1 MRNLTSDYFPLLATR
16 APRRLYRTL
25 ESAGGVRARMTVGG
39 VTENYI
45 AYYAYLTQAGYERAF
60 GEAPAYTTLLCLTAA
75 GADMDAL
82 VSDAI
87 RCPHVLYASAAST
100 LMKTFDDS
108 VKSIDA
114 IVWVLILAAGML
126 SMVVNYNLTNVN
138 VCERRKELATIRVL
152 GFHEREVERYI
163 FRETNAL
170 SLIGSLIGLAVGIWL
185 HAFVVRTVE
194 VNFVMFGREIKPLS
208 YAYAL
213 AISVLFTFLVNRVMS
228 RTIRRVDMVE
238 SMKANE

>member
-1 MRNLTSDYFPLLATR
+1 M
-16 APRRLYRTL
+16 
-25 ESAGGVRARMTVGG
+25 
-39 VTENYI
+39 NYI
-45 AYYAYLTQAGYERAF
+45 SSYAYLTRAGYERAF
-60 GEAPAYTTLLCLTAA
+60 GEAPVYTTFLCLTAD
-75 GADMDAL
+75 GADMNEL

-100 LMKTFDDS
+100 LMKTFADS

-194 VNFVMFGREIKPLS
+194 VNFVMVGREIKPLS

>member
-1 MRNLTSDYFPLLATR
+1 MILTEKLCEKLGVGAGDTV
-16 APRRLYRTL
+16 TL

-170 SLIGSLIGLAVGIWL
+170 SLIGSLIGLVVGIWL

>member
-1 MRNLTSDYFPLLATR
+1 
-16 APRRLYRTL
+16 
-25 ESAGGVRARMTVGG
+25 
-39 VTENYI
+39 
-45 AYYAYLTQAGYERAF
+45 
-60 GEAPAYTTLLCLTAA
+60 
-75 GADMDAL
+75 
-82 VSDAI
+82 
-87 RCPHVLYASAAST
+87 
-100 LMKTFDDS
+100 
-108 VKSIDA
+108 
-114 IVWVLILAAGML
+114 ML
-126 SMVVNYNLTNVN
+126 GMVVNYNLTNVN

>member
-1 MRNLTSDYFPLLATR
+1 M
-16 APRRLYRTL
+16 
-25 ESAGGVRARMTVGG
+25 
-39 VTENYI
+39 
-45 AYYAYLTQAGYERAF
+45 
-60 GEAPAYTTLLCLTAA
+60 
-75 GADMDAL
+75 
-82 VSDAI
+82 
-87 RCPHVLYASAAST
+87 
-100 LMKTFDDS
+100 
-108 VKSIDA
+108 
-114 IVWVLILAAGML
+114 WVLILAAGML